1 MQQSAP
7 APGSGGNV
15 IAALAS
21 LVLPGLGQLAQ
32 GRVLSALLQLV
43 FSGVLWLISFG
54 WLGWLGHILA
64 ALDAA
69 LWRGPGET
77 YRRVDGRRIGVGEA
91 SAFDGVWVNKR
102 AIACPNADTLN
113 AARPSR
119 SYADPLIRRPAD
131 PFPLSPRDPGRMISD

>member
-43 FSGVLWLISFG
+43 FSGVLWLITFG

-69 LWRGPGET
+69 LWRGPEET
-77 YRRVDGRRIGVGEA
+77 YRRVDVPAYRPRRSISVRRRLGE
-91 SAFDGVWVNKR
+91 
-102 AIACPNADTLN
+102 
-113 AARPSR
+113 
-119 SYADPLIRRPAD
+119 
-131 PFPLSPRDPGRMISD
+131 

>member
-7 APGSGGNV
+7 GPGSGGNV

-32 GRVLSALLQLV
+32 GRILSALLQLV

-69 LWRGPGET
+69 LWQGPVET
-77 YRRVDGRRIGVGEA
+77 YRRVGGPAYRRRRKRMGV
-91 SAFDGVWVNKR
+91 
-102 AIACPNADTLN
+102 
-113 AARPSR
+113 
-119 SYADPLIRRPAD
+119 RRLLGD
-131 PFPLSPRDPGRMISD
+131 

>member
-1 MQQSAP
+1 MQESTP
-7 APGSGGNV
+7 GPGSGGNL

-32 GRVLSALLQLV
+32 GRILSALLQLV

-54 WLGWLGHILA
+54 WLGWLGHLLA

-77 YRRVDGRRIGVGEA
+77 YRRGGNVSACRRIGV
-91 SAFDGVWVNKR
+91 SAKEK
-102 AIACPNADTLN
+102 T
-113 AARPSR
+113 
-119 SYADPLIRRPAD
+119 
-131 PFPLSPRDPGRMISD
+131 

>member
-32 GRVLSALLQLV
+32 GRILSALLQLV
-43 FSGVLWLISFG
+43 FSGILWLLSFG

-69 LWRGPGET
+69 LWRGPGDT
-77 YRRVDGRRIGVGEA
+77 DRRAGVPAYRRRKERVSVRRRLG
-91 SAFDGVWVNKR
+91 D
-102 AIACPNADTLN
+102 
-113 AARPSR
+113 
-119 SYADPLIRRPAD
+119 
-131 PFPLSPRDPGRMISD
+131 

>member
-15 IAALAS
+15 IAAVAS

-77 YRRVDGRRIGVGEA
+77 YQRVDVPAYRRRRSISVRRRLGE
-91 SAFDGVWVNKR
+91 
-102 AIACPNADTLN
+102 
-113 AARPSR
+113 
-119 SYADPLIRRPAD
+119 
-131 PFPLSPRDPGRMISD
+131 

>member
-1 MQQSAP
+1 MHQSAP
-7 APGSGGNV
+7 APGSAGNV

-69 LWRGPGET
+69 LWRGPR
-77 YRRVDGRRIGVGEA
+77 YRFSA
-91 SAFDGVWVNKR
+91 S
-102 AIACPNADTLN
+102 
-113 AARPSR
+113 
-119 SYADPLIRRPAD
+119 
-131 PFPLSPRDPGRMISD
+131 RDPGRMISD

>member
-7 APGSGGNV
+7 APGSAGNV

-43 FSGVLWLISFG
+43 FSGVLWLITFG

-77 YRRVDGRRIGVGEA
+77 YRRVDGPAYRRRRSISVRRRLGE
-91 SAFDGVWVNKR
+91 
-102 AIACPNADTLN
+102 
-113 AARPSR
+113 
-119 SYADPLIRRPAD
+119 
-131 PFPLSPRDPGRMISD
+131 

>member
-1 MQQSAP
+1 MQESAP
-7 APGSGGNV
+7 GPGSGGNV

-43 FSGVLWLISFG
+43 FSGVLWVISFG

-69 LWRGPGET
+69 LWRGRGNVSAD
-77 YRRVDGRRIGVGEA
+77 RRGGG
-91 SAFDGVWVNKR
+91 SA
-102 AIACPNADTLN
+102 
-113 AARPSR
+113 
-119 SYADPLIRRPAD
+119 
-131 PFPLSPRDPGRMISD
+131 

>member
-32 GRVLSALLQLV
+32 GRILSALLQLV

-69 LWRGPGET
+69 LWRGPRET
-77 YRRVDGRRIGVGEA
+77 YRRVGVPAYQRRRSISVRRRLGE
-91 SAFDGVWVNKR
+91 
-102 AIACPNADTLN
+102 
-113 AARPSR
+113 
-119 SYADPLIRRPAD
+119 
-131 PFPLSPRDPGRMISD
+131 

>member
-7 APGSGGNV
+7 GPGSGGNV

-32 GRVLSALLQLV
+32 GRILSALLQLV

-77 YRRVDGRRIGVGEA
+77 CRRVSVPAFRR
-91 SAFDGVWVNKR
+91 R
-102 AIACPNADTLN
+102 
-113 AARPSR
+113 R
-119 SYADPLIRRPAD
+119 SISVRRRLGD
-131 PFPLSPRDPGRMISD
+131 

>member
-7 APGSGGNV
+7 RPGSGGNV

-32 GRVLSALLQLV
+32 GRILSALLQLV

-77 YRRVDGRRIGVGEA
+77 YRRVGVPAYRRRR
-91 SAFDGVWVNKR
+91 KR
-102 AIACPNADTLN
+102 IDV
-113 AARPSR
+113 RPR
-119 SYADPLIRRPAD
+119 LGD
-131 PFPLSPRDPGRMISD
+131 